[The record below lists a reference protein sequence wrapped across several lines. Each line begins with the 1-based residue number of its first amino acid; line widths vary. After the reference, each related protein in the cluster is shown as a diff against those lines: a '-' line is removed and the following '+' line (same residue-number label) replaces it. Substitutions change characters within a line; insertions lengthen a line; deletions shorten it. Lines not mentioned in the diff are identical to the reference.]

1 MKETKQFEYK
11 EKITNTF
18 LKTVSAFANYEGG
31 EIIFG
36 VSDDG
41 VVKGFSNP
49 TSTCL
54 DIENRIND
62 SISPQPE
69 YTLRIIERDGTIS
82 LIVKPGTN
90 KPYLYRS
97 KAYKRN
103 DTATIEVDTLEFSR
117 LVLQGKNIKYEEL
130 PTEAKNLTF
139 FVLEKKMQAQM
150 GIEKLSSDIL
160 KTLNLYSDK
169 NGFNNAAAILADTN
183 DFPGI
188 DMARFG
194 ASINI
199 INKRARFD
207 NQSIISAF
215 ENAVN
220 IFKDYYLYEEVA
232 GSVRRTIERIPEA
245 AFREAV
251 ANALIH
257 RTWDIDAQIRV
268 LMFDD
273 RIEITS
279 PGGLP
284 EGISKEEYLSGNISI
299 LRNPIIANV
308 FYRLG
313 IVEIFGTGV
322 LRIIQSYNES
332 IKKPLFDV
340 SENTIKVTL
349 PVTESDL
356 ELTADEKA
364 IYGLLSH
371 NIAKSIS
378 EIMKSAEFGK
388 SKVSSILKEMNKK
401 GIVTIEGRGRG
412 TKYRI

>member
-1 MKETKQFEYK
+1 
-11 EKITNTF
+11 
-18 LKTVSAFANYEGG
+18 
-31 EIIFG
+31 
-36 VSDDG
+36 
-41 VVKGFSNP
+41 
-49 TSTCL
+49 
-54 DIENRIND
+54 
-62 SISPQPE
+62 
-69 YTLRIIERDGTIS
+69 
-82 LIVKPGTN
+82 
-90 KPYLYRS
+90 
-97 KAYKRN
+97 
-103 DTATIEVDTLEFSR
+103 
-117 LVLQGKNIKYEEL
+117 
-130 PTEAKNLTF
+130 
-139 FVLEKKMQAQM
+139 M

-207 NQSIISAF
+207 NQSIISTF

-232 GSVRRTIERIPEA
+232 GSVRRAIERIPEA

-273 RIEITS
+273 KIEITS

-322 LRIIQSYNES
+322 LRIIQSYSES

-388 SKVSSILKEMNKK
+388 SKVSSLLKEMNKK